1 MTDAKLVRHLKV
13 LTDKA
18 EAGPVPTL
26 KFFSI
31 GDPAEVEGEGEVL
44 PILSWVDDNLS
55 RYVVSNA
62 ASSQWGRSFPLPGSP
77 LPFVHALPN
86 RAVKKKDALFLLTR
100 AGEDRDEPNPAGEGR
115 LHFVHLGVQGGASAR
130 LWSTPGSAQRIYIY
144 KLDAV
149 QTRALLPPRANERK

>member
-31 GDPAEVEGEGEVL
+31 GDPTVVEGEGEVL
-44 PILSWVDDNLS
+44 PMLSWIDDNLS

-62 ASSQWGRSFPLPGSP
+62 ASSQWGRGSP
-77 LPFVHALPN
+77 LPFVHTLPN
-86 RAVKKKDALFLLTR
+86 RTVKKKDALFLLTR
-100 AGEDRDEPNPAGEGR
+100 GGEDRDEPNPAGDGR
-115 LHFVHLGVQGGASAR
+115 LHFIHLGHGGGATFR
-130 LWSTPGSAQRIYIY
+130 LWSAPGQRIYVY

-149 QTRALLPPRANERK
+149 QTRSLPSSLANR